1 MSAAGGVT
9 VPFSAPDAAAMRR
22 CMGRFTT
29 GVAVVTAL
37 DADGAPHGMTINSL
51 TSVSVD
57 PCVLLV
63 SLTVGSRTAAAL
75 DASGR
80 YAVSILGVRQEAIAR
95 RFATRG
101 GARFDG
107 VEHDLTGSGV
117 PIVSGALV
125 QADCRVCQVADVGDH
140 RVYFGEVEA
149 LRDRAGTGL
158 VFHGGRFGEYRDLG
172 HAEIPWWF

>member
-1 MSAAGGVT
+1 M
-9 VPFSAPDAAAMRR
+9 PFTPPDASAMRR

-37 DADGAPHGMTINSL
+37 DAAGEPQGMTINSL

-63 SLTVGSRTAAAL
+63 SLTVGTRTADAV
-75 DASGR
+75 DASG
-80 YAVSILGVRQEAIAR
+80 AFAISILGVRQEATAR

-101 GARFDG
+101 GARFEG
-107 VEHDLTGSGV
+107 VEAEVTDSGI
-117 PIVSGALV
+117 PIVGGALV
-125 QADCRVCQVADVGDH
+125 HADCRVHTTTDVGDH
-140 RVYFGEVEA
+140 RVYFGEVGS

-158 VFHGGRFGEYRDLG
+158 TFHSGRFGEFHDLG
-172 HAEIPWWF
+172 HAEMPWLF

>member
-1 MSAAGGVT
+1 MAET
-9 VPFSAPDAAAMRR
+9 FAPPDTAAMRR

-29 GVAVVTAL
+29 GVAIVTAI
-37 DADGAPHGMTINSL
+37 DTDGEPQGMTINSL

-63 SLTVGSRTAAAL
+63 SLTVGTRTSNAL

-80 YAVSILGVRQEAIAR
+80 FAVSILGVRQEAIAR

-107 VEHDLTGSGV
+107 IEHEVTDSGIPV
-117 PIVSGALV
+117 VQGALV
-125 QADCRVCQVADVGDH
+125 HADCRVCHTSDVGDH
-140 RVYFGEVEA
+140 RVYFGEVRS

-158 VFHGGRFGEYRDLG
+158 AFHSGRFGEFRDLG

>member
-1 MSAAGGVT
+1 MAGT
-9 VPFSAPDAAAMRR
+9 FAPPDTAAMRR

-29 GVAVVTAL
+29 GVAIVTSV
-37 DADGAPHGMTINSL
+37 DADREPQGMTINSL

-63 SLTVGSRTAAAL
+63 SLTVGTRTSNAL

-80 YAVSILGVRQEAIAR
+80 FAVSILGVRQEAIAR

-101 GARFDG
+101 GARFEGIDH
-107 VEHDLTGSGV
+107 ELTESGIPV
-117 PIVSGALV
+117 VQGALV
-125 QADCRVCQVADVGDH
+125 HAECRVRQTADVGDH
-140 RVYFGEVEA
+140 RVYFGDVCS
-149 LRDRAGTGL
+149 LRDRLGTGL
-158 VFHGGRFGEYRDLG
+158 AFHGGRFGEFRDLG

>member
-1 MSAAGGVT
+1 MKAAA
-9 VPFSAPDAAAMRR
+9 FAPPDTAAMRR

-29 GVAVVTAL
+29 GVAVVTSI
-37 DADGAPHGMTINSL
+37 DATGEPQGMTINSL

-63 SLTVGSRTAAAL
+63 SLTVGTRTSNAL
-75 DASGR
+75 DAAGR
-80 YAVSILGVRQEAIAR
+80 FAVSILGVRQEAIAR

-107 VEHDLTGSGV
+107 LRHVMTDTGLPVVED
-117 PIVSGALV
+117 ALV
-125 QADCRVCQVADVGDH
+125 HADCRVCRTIDIGDH
-140 RVYFGEVEA
+140 RVYFGEVTS
-149 LRDRAGTGL
+149 LRDREGTGL
-158 VFHGGRFGEYRDLG
+158 TFHAGRFGEFHDLG

>member
-1 MSAAGGVT
+1 MRAE
-9 VPFSAPDAAAMRR
+9 PFASPDTAAMRR

-29 GVAVVTAL
+29 GVAVVTAV
-37 DADGAPHGMTINSL
+37 DESGESQGMTINSL

-63 SLTVGSRTAAAL
+63 SLTVGTRTSNAL
-75 DASGR
+75 DAAGR
-80 YAVSILGVRQEAIAR
+80 FAVSILGVRQEAVAR

-107 VEHDLTGSGV
+107 VEHEVTESGIPV
-117 PIVSGALV
+117 IKDALV
-125 QADCRVCQVADVGDH
+125 HADCRVHRTADIGDH
-140 RVYFGEVEA
+140 RVYFGEVDC

-158 VFHGGRFGEYRDLG
+158 AFHGGRFGEFRDLG
-172 HAEIPWWF
+172 SAELPWWF

>member
-1 MSAAGGVT
+1 MKTSFA
-9 VPFSAPDAAAMRR
+9 SPDTETMRR

-29 GVAVVTAL
+29 GVAIVTTVG
-37 DADGAPHGMTINSL
+37 ADDEPQGMTINSL

-63 SLTVGSRTAAAL
+63 SLTRGTRTAHAL
-75 DASGR
+75 DSSGR
-80 YAVSILGVRQEAIAR
+80 FAVSILGARQEPIAR

-107 VEHDLTGSGV
+107 LEHELTDSGI
-117 PIVSGALV
+117 PIVPGALV
-125 QADCRVCQVADVGDH
+125 QADCRLHDTVDVGDH
-140 RVYFGEVEA
+140 RVYFGQVQS
-149 LRDRAGTGL
+149 LRDREGTGL
-158 VFHGGRFGEYRDLG
+158 VFHGGRFGEYHDLG